1 MERFQGKGQPQCFDR
16 RFDGKPGQQLQ
27 EPRPHQRSR
36 QGVPGQNVRQHYGKG
51 PATTAALPAIGT
63 KHPLATDELAAGVG
77 RIIAA
82 QNTVP
87 VQGFIAP
94 AAWTALLLE
103 GKSSSFSFWVSA
115 TKRKGRDMG
124 RVAAESKTV
133 GPDYFS
139 RHLLAARLS

>member
-1 MERFQGKGQPQCFDR
+1 
-16 RFDGKPGQQLQ
+16 
-27 EPRPHQRSR
+27 
-36 QGVPGQNVRQHYGKG
+36 
-51 PATTAALPAIGT
+51 LPAIGT

-82 QNTVP
+82 KNTVP

-103 GKSSSFSFWVSA
+103 GKSSVFNFGASA

-124 RVAAESKTV
+124 ELLSKTKRLV
-133 GPDYFS
+133 EIIFYGTADGATRF
-139 RHLLAARLS
+139 RKVKEKRRTALNGTLAALRS